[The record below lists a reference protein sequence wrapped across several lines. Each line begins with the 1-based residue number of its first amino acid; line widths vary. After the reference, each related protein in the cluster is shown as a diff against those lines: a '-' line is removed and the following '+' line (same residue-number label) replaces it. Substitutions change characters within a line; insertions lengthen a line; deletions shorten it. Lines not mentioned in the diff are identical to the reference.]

1 MKLKF
6 AIALCLIVSLLCAC
20 GQPNSDIPI
29 EDGVYSENES
39 YKMYI
44 EDGKWYIEFF
54 EPSDAENNSSKEMS
68 GYSEVSPPSPV
79 FDSAADMKEM
89 LTREEL
95 PDSLVQQLKA
105 TLVGRKRLELCD
117 PNKICEL
124 TTPEDFAYD
133 VVGIDVRAYSYRF
146 HKQDSIGVIYSTN
159 KEVYD
164 EAFETEYLNFANENY
179 TITSETTTE
188 DRNARVVYSS
198 TPATNQ
204 KHILYKITA
213 GESEIYVVEQYVL
226 RRLDDGGTGTRFSIV
241 SDTIPK
247 RIDIFAND
255 GTNYWYGWF
264 MGFEERPSVEWLSSF
279 RLVPIE

>member
-54 EPSDAENNSSKEMS
+54 EPSDAENNSSKETS
-68 GYSEVSPPSPV
+68 LEVSPSPPV

-105 TLVGRKRLELCD
+105 MLDGRKRLELSD

-124 TTPEDFAYD
+124 RTPKGVTYNKVILGVNGYYFRFRKGDFFGVVYCSKASYDWYFEKNYLKAVGEDYAVHSD
-133 VVGIDVRAYSYRF
+133 
-146 HKQDSIGVIYSTN
+146 
-159 KEVYD
+159 
-164 EAFETEYLNFANENY
+164 
-179 TITSETTTE
+179 TTTE
-188 DRNARVVYSS
+188 DRSARVVHSS
-198 TPATNQ
+198 NANCEQ
-204 KHILYKITA
+204 KKIFYTISS
-213 GESEIYVVEQYVL
+213 EKSEIIVVETYVHEFFF
-226 RRLDDGGTGTRFSIV
+226 DVDEKVSETVPYSIELWG
-241 SDTIPK
+241 S
-247 RIDIFAND
+247 D
-255 GTNYWYGWF
+255 GTNYWYGCF
-264 MGFEERPSVEWLSSF
+264 YGFEERPSVEWLSSF